1 MATIGVIRR
10 SDRISDGDLAF
21 YCKAVS
27 DQVYECGA
35 AWGIEPWPVVFYAKE
50 SGLPDDVKI
59 VSVVDDVAMSN
70 VLGYHDE
77 WAGLISAQVLA
88 QGPATACTLS
98 HECLEMLVDPHVN
111 RWVTLP
117 DGKHSIAV
125 EVCDTVE
132 GDTYTE
138 TVEILG
144 ESRPVL
150 LSNYCYPSYFDPRGA
165 FPFDRMKR
173 LGSGMPAQTPGG
185 YYIQKDDN
193 HNISNVFASGMPA
206 SFARKLTNP
215 VSRTLRRLGNHG
227 GDE

>member
-1 MATIGVIRR
+1 MQLGVIRR

-21 YCKAVS
+21 MCKAVN
-27 DQVYECGA
+27 DQVFECA
-35 AWGIEPWPVVFYAKE
+35 TAWGIEPWPVTFYSKE
-50 SGLPDDVKI
+50 AGLPDEVMI
-59 VSVVDDVAMSN
+59 IAIVDDVAMAGT
-70 VLGYHDE
+70 LGYHDD

-88 QGPATACTLS
+88 QGPATSVTLS
-98 HECLEMLVDPHVN
+98 HEALEMLVDPHVN
-111 RWVTLP
+111 RWATLP

-125 EVCDTVE
+125 EACDPVE

-150 LSNYCYPSYFDPRGA
+150 LSNYVFPSYFNPRGV

-173 LGSGMPAQTPGG
+173 LASGMPAMTPFG
-185 YYIQKDDN
+185 YYIQRDDN
-193 HNISNVFASGMPA
+193 RNISNVFASGMPPG
-206 SFARKLTNP
+206 FGRKLTNP
-215 VSRTLRRLGNHG
+215 ISRTLRRLGNRG